1 LQQASFVKF
10 VIDNIWLIVA
20 MVVSGA
26 VLIWPELRKLIGGSD
41 ELGTLQIVQ
50 LINHKNA
57 IVLDVREGAEYAQG
71 HIPNAKH
78 IPLSELDK
86 RVKELDKF
94 KQRPI
99 IVSCQAGT
107 RSASASRILKKHQF
121 GAVYLLKG
129 GIGAWQQANLPVEK

>member
-1 LQQASFVKF
+1 VKF
-10 VIDNIWLIVA
+10 VIDNIWLIIA

-26 VLIWPELRKLIGGSD
+26 VLIWPELRKLTGGGGN

-78 IPLSELDK
+78 IPLGELEK
-86 RVKELDKF
+86 RVKELERF

-99 IVSCQAGT
+99 IVSCQVGT
-107 RSASASRILKKHQF
+107 RSASASRILQKHQF